1 MAIIHLGKVLFAGSP
16 DQAVQSLEGKVWR
29 KSVARDAVQDYS
41 SRMHVISNKLVG
53 GRPQIH
59 VFADTPPEDGFVPV
73 VPDLEDVFFASLA
86 GLN

>member
-1 MAIIHLGKVLFAGSP
+1 
-16 DQAVQSLEGKVWR
+16 
-29 KSVARDAVQDYS
+29 VAREAVQDYS
-41 SRMHVISNKLVG
+41 TRFHVISNKLVA

-59 VFADTPPEDGFVPV
+59 VFADAPPEEGFVPV